1 MRRFLLRRAALALAT
16 LWLIATATFAL
27 MRSVPGGPFDSE
39 RRLPPAVEANIVRKY
54 RLDQPVW
61 RQYLDYM
68 AGLARLDLGPSFTQ
82 EGRTTNAIIR
92 DGLPKT
98 AVLGAAAFA
107 LSLAVGVPLGVAAAL
122 RRERATD
129 RALMIASILGVSVPG
144 FIVASLLQ
152 YVFSYRLGWL
162 PAAGWGETALQAAM
176 PAAALAAFH
185 AAFLS
190 RLVRS
195 SMLSVLG
202 SDYVRTARAKGVPAA
217 GVVARHAL
225 RNALLPVLT
234 YSGPLLAAL
243 LTGSFVIEDIF
254 AIPGIGGAL
263 VRAINDRDYTVI
275 MGLTLFYSALL
286 VTLNLIVDILYAVLD
301 PRISV
306 AARE

>member
-1 MRRFLLRRAALALAT
+1 
-16 LWLIATATFAL
+16 
-27 MRSVPGGPFDSE
+27 
-39 RRLPPAVEANIVRKY
+39 
-54 RLDQPVW
+54 
-61 RQYLDYM
+61 
-68 AGLARLDLGPSFTQ
+68 
-82 EGRTTNAIIR
+82 
-92 DGLPKT
+92 
-98 AVLGAAAFA
+98 
-107 LSLAVGVPLGVAAAL
+107 
-122 RRERATD
+122 
-129 RALMIASILGVSVPG
+129 MIASILGVSVPG

>member
-122 RRERATD
+122 QRERATD

-185 AAFLS
+185 TAFLS

-195 SMLSVLG
+195 SLLSVLG

>member
-1 MRRFLLRRAALALAT
+1 MGRFLLRRAVLALAT

-39 RRLPPAVEANIVRKY
+39 RRLPAAVEANIVRKY
-54 RLDQPVW
+54 RLDQPLW
-61 RQYLDYM
+61 RQYWDYM
-68 AGLARLDLGPSFTQ
+68 VGLLRLDLGPSFTQ

-122 RRERATD
+122 RRERAAD
-129 RALMIASILGVSVPG
+129 RALMVASILGVSVPG

-195 SMLSVLG
+195 SLLGVLR
-202 SDYVRTARAKGVPAA
+202 SDYIRTARAKGVPAA

-286 VTLNLIVDILYAVLD
+286 VTLNLLVDILYAVLD